1 MIHSRF
7 AAVLLF
13 VFVFVHRA
21 DAQRVGVVLS
31 GGGATAMAHIGFLRA
46 LEENN
51 VPVDYICGTSMG
63 AVIASFYAAGYS
75 TRQMDSLCRTPEF
88 GMLSEGEELP
98 IDMQF
103 YYLKSEP
110 TAAMVSLKYSGG
122 DNISN
127 TLPTNLIN
135 PALMDWV
142 HMKLLSA
149 ASEAAR
155 QNFDSL
161 FVPFRCVAAD
171 VKDKHEVIFKSGSLN
186 EAIRA
191 SCTYPFYIPPRRVDG
206 KLLYDGGIYNNFP
219 MDVMYRDFHPDVILG
234 CNVSS
239 APADPKENDL
249 MSQLEAM
256 IVSQKEVFIPCE
268 EVFIVQPNSTNTTT
282 FEFANATAAID
293 SGYVSTMRSLAEI
306 KKIVGREISAQELRA
321 KRERFTSKCAPLVV
335 DEVRME
341 GIPKGQT
348 QYVREL
354 LGRKETAIPL
364 SDLQRTYFRVLA
376 DGSIKS
382 LYPKMFYKPETGK
395 YILDLHVQR
404 EKDLIVS
411 FGGNFSS
418 RSINTGYVGLR
429 YNLFGMINTT
439 LEANSYFG
447 RYYGSVHVK
456 ARSKIIVAQKPIAFE
471 LSFTQ
476 NRWDYYKSLTTFF
489 EDVKPSY
496 VLLNEQ
502 FGEASWILPAGRKAK
517 FKIDAIYT
525 HQYDSYYQT
534 KNFLSIDTADVTE
547 FNAKIVRFNY
557 VRSTLNR
564 PQYASSGSLI
574 KVVGKGVSGNEYTIP
589 GSTSSNRDT
598 LANGH
603 SWLQM
608 RVYYENYVIDQP
620 RFSFGV
626 KAEVLWSGQKDFQNA
641 TATSILSPTPSF
653 FPEFK
658 TFYLPVYRGTSFFTV
673 GISPVLH
680 LAKNVDLRADLYG
693 YQPFHATAVPSSDIY
708 RTYTLGSGTL
718 VYHSPI
724 GPVSLSANYY
734 EQKEKPWSILF
745 NLGFIISNS
754 SPRD

>member
-1 MIHSRF
+1 
-7 AAVLLF
+7 
-13 VFVFVHRA
+13 
-21 DAQRVGVVLS
+21 
-31 GGGATAMAHIGFLRA
+31 
-46 LEENN
+46 
-51 VPVDYICGTSMG
+51 
-63 AVIASFYAAGYS
+63 
-75 TRQMDSLCRTPEF
+75 
-88 GMLSEGEELP
+88 
-98 IDMQF
+98 
-103 YYLKSEP
+103 
-110 TAAMVSLKYSGG
+110 
-122 DNISN
+122 
-127 TLPTNLIN
+127 
-135 PALMDWV
+135 
-142 HMKLLSA
+142 
-149 ASEAAR
+149 
-155 QNFDSL
+155 
-161 FVPFRCVAAD
+161 
-171 VKDKHEVIFKSGSLN
+171 
-186 EAIRA
+186 
-191 SCTYPFYIPPRRVDG
+191 
-206 KLLYDGGIYNNFP
+206 
-219 MDVMYRDFHPDVILG
+219 
-234 CNVSS
+234 
-239 APADPKENDL
+239 
-249 MSQLEAM
+249 
-256 IVSQKEVFIPCE
+256 
-268 EVFIVQPNSTNTTT
+268 
-282 FEFANATAAID
+282 
-293 SGYVSTMRSLAEI
+293 
-306 KKIVGREISAQELRA
+306 
-321 KRERFTSKCAPLVV
+321 
-335 DEVRME
+335 
-341 GIPKGQT
+341 
-348 QYVREL
+348 
-354 LGRKETAIPL
+354 L

-382 LYPKMFYKPETGK
+382 LYPKMHYKPETGK
-395 YILDLHVQR
+395 YVLDLSVQR

-447 RYYGSVHVK
+447 RYYGSVQVK

-525 HQYDSYYQT
+525 HQNDSYYQT
-534 KNFLSIDTADVTE
+534 KNFLSVDTADVTE
-547 FNAKIVRFNY
+547 FNARMLRFSY

-564 PQYASSGSLI
+564 VQYASSGSQI
-574 KVVGKGVSGNEYTIP
+574 RVVGKAVSGNEYTIP
-589 GSTSSNRDT
+589 GSTSANRDT
-598 LANGH
+598 LYDAH

-608 RVYYENYVIDQP
+608 RVYYENYIIDQP

-626 KAEVLWSGQKDFQNA
+626 KSEILWSGQKDFQNE
-641 TATSILSPTPSF
+641 TATSIMSPTPSF

-680 LAKNVDLRADLYG
+680 VTKNVDLRADVYG
-693 YQPFHATAVPSSDIY
+693 YQPFQATAVPSSDIY

-745 NLGFIISNS
+745 NLGFIISNP